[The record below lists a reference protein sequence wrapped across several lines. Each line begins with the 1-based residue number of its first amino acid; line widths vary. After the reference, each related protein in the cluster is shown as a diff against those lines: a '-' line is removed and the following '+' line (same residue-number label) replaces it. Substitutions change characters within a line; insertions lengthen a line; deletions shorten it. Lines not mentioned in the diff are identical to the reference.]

1 MQVKPIP
8 EDTLVALMTILP
20 KYIPGITPQIFVS
33 AMKSYND
40 AEMASAGNAI
50 ARPMTRKEVGDLL
63 GVSMPTLDKL
73 LQSGKLRRIQS
84 GTRCVRIDRQSVAEF
99 LKA

>member
-20 KYIPGITPQIFVS
+20 KYIPGITPQILVS
-33 AMKSYND
+33 ALKAFDNAATAND
-40 AEMASAGNAI
+40 SAI
-50 ARPMTRKEVGDLL
+50 SRPMTKQEVKTLL
-63 GVSMPTLDKL
+63 GISMPTLDKL
-73 LQSGKLRRIQS
+73 LQSGKLRKIQS
-84 GTRCVRIDRQSVAEF
+84 GIRSVRIDRQSVADY